1 MLIYWAVKHEGQATG
16 EEPLCVSVA
25 PQIETGAKHR
35 QQSTV
40 ADTGYQ
46 TNGTEKMSAKETA
59 SGEKHRMKEKGG
71 EQSDS
76 ERR

>member
-35 QQSTV
+35 Q
-40 ADTGYQ
+40 
-46 TNGTEKMSAKETA
+46 
-59 SGEKHRMKEKGG
+59 
-71 EQSDS
+71 
-76 ERR
+76 